1 MVDAADLK
9 SAARKGVGV
18 RVPLRALCESGSVV
32 RWFRCQS
39 RTSVV
44 LPAWSGRMS
53 TVQDQCLA
61 PETMPDERGRRIF
74 LAWVQSQQI
83 VKFRTKKD
91 TVNQALTEFIQRRK
105 QLGVLDW
112 EGKGERH
119 P

>member
-1 MVDAADLK
+1 M
-9 SAARKGVGV
+9 
-18 RVPLRALCESGSVV
+18 
-32 RWFRCQS
+32 
-39 RTSVV
+39 
-44 LPAWSGRMS
+44 
-53 TVQDQCLA
+53 QDQCLA

-112 EGKGERH
+112 KVKVNDTLKKPTPRNLTDCVTDGH
-119 P
+119 CLP